1 METETGVVMDG
12 DKAEHVRNC
21 PARLPNNSRTWNMD
35 TIDEVAKRNGNILIK
50 TTDTVCP

>member
-35 TIDEVAKRNGNILIK
+35 TIDDEERGSGSAY
-50 TTDTVCP
+50 